1 MAITGRAVTAGG
13 GGIANRLDFTYTGG
27 TFNERTADGVVE
39 FLETGILTMKKD
51 TYVDVFMVGGGA
63 GGVTVGLS
71 NSGGAGGS
79 GGCTRTIVNALLRK
93 GVEYQV
99 VIGAGGTGGGNSGGE
114 TSAFGYTVSGGTVAA
129 GGSGGGKGGV
139 AATGQ
144 VNAGDGGSNGSDGGS
159 VGSPVTGS
167 PGKGQ
172 GATTREFGEATGKL
186 YAGAGGGG
194 AGKYGDIGTSGAGG
208 EGGGAKGNSTTDAT
222 ANTGGG
228 GGGGKG
234 YYDSSS
240 PGGKGTAGGSGI
252 VCIRLHQDDPTE
264 NVLSGTWKFND
275 TLTMPSALF
284 TENFDYDGT
293 LAYAGSSLYGVMG
306 VQELSSNK
314 DLCFGH
320 NPGDLSANYVQVY
333 SFTDSNLNHTG
344 IYLYSKGKIM
354 IHLTFDYKTDEKCT
368 TPGQYLKYHRTFQ
381 GLSTRELAEKVG
393 IVPATLVLYENDRH
407 PIKYSTAVALANVL
421 GIDRN
426 RLLDEYTAFVDYPY
440 FSLLKKV
447 RQDLSLT
454 QIQMAEL
461 IGIGQTS
468 YSGWEREIRVPRR
481 KEYDKILAALKKLR
495 VNVDTYL
502 CQSASI

>member
-144 VNAGDGGSNGSDGGS
+144 VNAGDGGSNGSDGGN
-159 VGSPVTGS
+159 VGYPTTGS

-186 YAGAGGGG
+186 YAGGGGG
-194 AGKYGDIGTSGAGG
+194 GSGKYGDIGTSGAGG

-234 YYDSSS
+234 HYDSSS
-240 PGGKGTAGGSGI
+240 PGGQGTAGGSGI

-275 TLTMPSALF
+275 TLTMPSTLF

-293 LAYAGSSLYGVMG
+293 FAYAGSSLYGVMG
-306 VQELSSNK
+306 VQTLSSNK

-333 SFTDSNLNHTG
+333 RFTNNTWLQATAKTIKFWNRYQVVSPEFYAWFTANAT
-344 IYLYSKGKIM
+344 KIS
-354 IHLTFDYKTDEKCT
+354 D
-368 TPGQYLKYHRTFQ
+368 
-381 GLSTRELAEKVG
+381 
-393 IVPATLVLYENDRH
+393 
-407 PIKYSTAVALANVL
+407 
-421 GIDRN
+421 
-426 RLLDEYTAFVDYPY
+426 
-440 FSLLKKV
+440 
-447 RQDLSLT
+447 
-454 QIQMAEL
+454 
-461 IGIGQTS
+461 
-468 YSGWEREIRVPRR
+468 
-481 KEYDKILAALKKLR
+481 
-495 VNVDTYL
+495 
-502 CQSASI
+502 

>member
-51 TYVDVFMVGGGA
+51 TYVDVFMVGGGG
-63 GGVTVGLS
+63 GGVTVTSSSG
-71 NSGGAGGS
+71 NGGAGGS

-139 AATGQ
+139 SASGQ
-144 VNAGDGGSNGSDGGS
+144 TNAGDGGSNGSDGGN
-159 VGSPVTGS
+159 VGYSITGT

-172 GATTREFGEATGKL
+172 GATTREFGEAIGKL
-186 YAGAGGGG
+186 YAGGGGGG
-194 AGKYGDIGTSGAGG
+194 AGVYGSFGTSGAGG

-228 GGGGKG
+228 GGGGKASSG
-234 YYDSSS
+234 SSS

-293 LAYAGSSLYGVMG
+293 FVYAGSSLYAVMG
-306 VQELSSNK
+306 VKALSSGTY
-314 DLCFGH
+314 LCFGH
-320 NPGDLSANYVQVY
+320 NPGDLSAKYIQVY
-333 SFTDSNLNHTG
+333 WFTNNTWNQATAKTIKFWNRYQVVSPEFYAWFTANAT
-344 IYLYSKGKIM
+344 KIS
-354 IHLTFDYKTDEKCT
+354 D
-368 TPGQYLKYHRTFQ
+368 
-381 GLSTRELAEKVG
+381 
-393 IVPATLVLYENDRH
+393 
-407 PIKYSTAVALANVL
+407 
-421 GIDRN
+421 
-426 RLLDEYTAFVDYPY
+426 
-440 FSLLKKV
+440 
-447 RQDLSLT
+447 
-454 QIQMAEL
+454 
-461 IGIGQTS
+461 
-468 YSGWEREIRVPRR
+468 
-481 KEYDKILAALKKLR
+481 
-495 VNVDTYL
+495 
-502 CQSASI
+502 

>member
-1 MAITGRAVTAGG
+1 MSVITGRAVTAGG

-114 TSAFGYTVSGGTVAA
+114 TSAFGYTASGGTVAA

-159 VGSPVTGS
+159 VGSPATGS

-186 YAGAGGGG
+186 YAGGGGGG

-293 LAYAGSSLYGVMG
+293 LAYAGSSLYAVMG
-306 VQELSSNK
+306 VREISSRK

-320 NPGDLSANYVQVY
+320 NLGDLSSNYVQVY
-333 SFTDSNLNHTG
+333 WFANNTWLQATAKTIKFWNRYQVVSPEFYAWFTANAT
-344 IYLYSKGKIM
+344 KIS
-354 IHLTFDYKTDEKCT
+354 D
-368 TPGQYLKYHRTFQ
+368 
-381 GLSTRELAEKVG
+381 
-393 IVPATLVLYENDRH
+393 
-407 PIKYSTAVALANVL
+407 
-421 GIDRN
+421 
-426 RLLDEYTAFVDYPY
+426 
-440 FSLLKKV
+440 
-447 RQDLSLT
+447 
-454 QIQMAEL
+454 
-461 IGIGQTS
+461 
-468 YSGWEREIRVPRR
+468 
-481 KEYDKILAALKKLR
+481 
-495 VNVDTYL
+495 
-502 CQSASI
+502 

>member
-63 GGVTVGLS
+63 GGVTVTSSSG
-71 NSGGAGGS
+71 NGGAGGS

-114 TSAFGYTVSGGTVAA
+114 TSAFGYTVSGGTVGA

-139 AATGQ
+139 SASGQ
-144 VNAGDGGSNGSDGGS
+144 TNAGDGGSNGSDGGN
-159 VGSPVTGS
+159 VGYSITGN

-172 GATTREFGEATGKL
+172 GATTREFGEAIGKL
-186 YAGAGGGG
+186 YAGGGGGG
-194 AGKYGDIGTSGAGG
+194 AGVYGSFGTSGAGG
-208 EGGGAKGNSTTDAT
+208 EGGGANGNSTTDAT

-228 GGGGKG
+228 GGGGKASSG
-234 YYDSSS
+234 SSS

-275 TLTMPSALF
+275 TLTMPSTLF

-293 LAYAGSSLYGVMG
+293 VAYAGSSLYGVMG
-306 VQELSSNK
+306 VQELSSGK
-314 DLCFGH
+314 YLCFGH
-320 NPGDLSANYVQVY
+320 NPGDLSSNYIQVY
-333 SFTDSNLNHTG
+333 GFTNNTWTQATAKTIKFWNRYQVVSPEFYAWFTANAT
-344 IYLYSKGKIM
+344 KIS
-354 IHLTFDYKTDEKCT
+354 D
-368 TPGQYLKYHRTFQ
+368 
-381 GLSTRELAEKVG
+381 
-393 IVPATLVLYENDRH
+393 
-407 PIKYSTAVALANVL
+407 
-421 GIDRN
+421 
-426 RLLDEYTAFVDYPY
+426 
-440 FSLLKKV
+440 
-447 RQDLSLT
+447 
-454 QIQMAEL
+454 
-461 IGIGQTS
+461 
-468 YSGWEREIRVPRR
+468 
-481 KEYDKILAALKKLR
+481 
-495 VNVDTYL
+495 
-502 CQSASI
+502 

>member
-63 GGVTVGLS
+63 GGVTVVLS

-93 GVEYQV
+93 GVAYQV

-159 VGSPVTGS
+159 VGSPTTGS

-186 YAGAGGGG
+186 YAGGGGGG
-194 AGKYGDIGTSGAGG
+194 AGKYRDIGTSGAGG

-234 YYDSSS
+234 FYDSSS

-252 VCIRLHQDDPTE
+252 VCIRLHQDDPAE

-293 LAYAGSSLYGVMG
+293 LAYAGSSLYAVMG
-306 VQELSSNK
+306 VRELSSSK

-320 NPGDLSANYVQVY
+320 NIGDLSSNYVQVY
-333 SFTDSNLNHTG
+333 GFTNNTWLQATAKTIKFWNRYQVVSPEFYAWFTANAT
-344 IYLYSKGKIM
+344 KIS
-354 IHLTFDYKTDEKCT
+354 D
-368 TPGQYLKYHRTFQ
+368 
-381 GLSTRELAEKVG
+381 
-393 IVPATLVLYENDRH
+393 
-407 PIKYSTAVALANVL
+407 
-421 GIDRN
+421 
-426 RLLDEYTAFVDYPY
+426 
-440 FSLLKKV
+440 
-447 RQDLSLT
+447 
-454 QIQMAEL
+454 
-461 IGIGQTS
+461 
-468 YSGWEREIRVPRR
+468 
-481 KEYDKILAALKKLR
+481 
-495 VNVDTYL
+495 
-502 CQSASI
+502 

>member
-93 GVEYQV
+93 GVAYQV

-139 AATGQ
+139 AETGQ
-144 VNAGDGGSNGSDGGS
+144 VNAGDGGSNGSDGGN
-159 VGSPVTGS
+159 VGYLTTGS

-186 YAGAGGGG
+186 YAGGGGG
-194 AGKYGDIGTSGAGG
+194 GSGKYGDIGTSGAGG

-240 PGGKGTAGGSGI
+240 PSGQGTAGGSGI

-293 LAYAGSSLYGVMG
+293 IAYAGSNFYTVMG
-306 VQELSSNK
+306 ARAFSTTT

-320 NPGDLSANYVQVY
+320 NSGDLSTNYVLVYDFTHNMWRQATAKTIKFWNRYQVVSPEFY
-333 SFTDSNLNHTG
+333 AWFTANAT
-344 IYLYSKGKIM
+344 KIS
-354 IHLTFDYKTDEKCT
+354 D
-368 TPGQYLKYHRTFQ
+368 
-381 GLSTRELAEKVG
+381 
-393 IVPATLVLYENDRH
+393 
-407 PIKYSTAVALANVL
+407 
-421 GIDRN
+421 
-426 RLLDEYTAFVDYPY
+426 
-440 FSLLKKV
+440 
-447 RQDLSLT
+447 
-454 QIQMAEL
+454 
-461 IGIGQTS
+461 
-468 YSGWEREIRVPRR
+468 
-481 KEYDKILAALKKLR
+481 
-495 VNVDTYL
+495 
-502 CQSASI
+502 

>member
-1 MAITGRAVTAGG
+1 MSAITGRAVTTGG

-63 GGVTVGLS
+63 GGVTVALS
-71 NSGGAGGS
+71 NSGGTGGS

-159 VGSPVTGS
+159 VGSPATGI

-186 YAGAGGGG
+186 YAGGGGG
-194 AGKYGDIGTSGAGG
+194 GSGKYGDIGTSGAGG

-293 LAYAGSSLYGVMG
+293 VAYAGSSLYGVMG

-314 DLCFGH
+314 DLRFGH

-333 SFTDSNLNHTG
+333 RFTNNTWLQATAKTIKFWNRYQVVSPEFYAWFTANAT
-344 IYLYSKGKIM
+344 KIS
-354 IHLTFDYKTDEKCT
+354 D
-368 TPGQYLKYHRTFQ
+368 
-381 GLSTRELAEKVG
+381 
-393 IVPATLVLYENDRH
+393 
-407 PIKYSTAVALANVL
+407 
-421 GIDRN
+421 
-426 RLLDEYTAFVDYPY
+426 
-440 FSLLKKV
+440 
-447 RQDLSLT
+447 
-454 QIQMAEL
+454 
-461 IGIGQTS
+461 
-468 YSGWEREIRVPRR
+468 
-481 KEYDKILAALKKLR
+481 
-495 VNVDTYL
+495 
-502 CQSASI
+502 

>member
-139 AATGQ
+139 AAIGQ

-159 VGSPVTGS
+159 VGSPATGS

-186 YAGAGGGG
+186 YAGGGGGGGGG

-333 SFTDSNLNHTG
+333 RFTNNTWLQATAKTIKFWNRYQVVSPEFYAWFTANAT
-344 IYLYSKGKIM
+344 KIS
-354 IHLTFDYKTDEKCT
+354 D
-368 TPGQYLKYHRTFQ
+368 
-381 GLSTRELAEKVG
+381 
-393 IVPATLVLYENDRH
+393 
-407 PIKYSTAVALANVL
+407 
-421 GIDRN
+421 
-426 RLLDEYTAFVDYPY
+426 
-440 FSLLKKV
+440 
-447 RQDLSLT
+447 
-454 QIQMAEL
+454 
-461 IGIGQTS
+461 
-468 YSGWEREIRVPRR
+468 
-481 KEYDKILAALKKLR
+481 
-495 VNVDTYL
+495 
-502 CQSASI
+502 

>member
-1 MAITGRAVTAGG
+1 MSVITGRAVTAGG

-114 TSAFGYTVSGGTVAA
+114 TSAFGYTASGGTVAA

-159 VGSPVTGS
+159 VGSPTTGS

-186 YAGAGGGG
+186 YAGGGGGG

-234 YYDSSS
+234 FYDSSS

-293 LAYAGSSLYGVMG
+293 LAYAGSSLYAVMG
-306 VQELSSNK
+306 VKALVGGT

-320 NPGDLSANYVQVY
+320 DPSDFSKGYVQVY
-333 SFTDSNLNHTG
+333 RFTNNTWLQATAKTIKFWNRYQVVSPEFYAWFTANAT
-344 IYLYSKGKIM
+344 KIS
-354 IHLTFDYKTDEKCT
+354 D
-368 TPGQYLKYHRTFQ
+368 
-381 GLSTRELAEKVG
+381 
-393 IVPATLVLYENDRH
+393 
-407 PIKYSTAVALANVL
+407 
-421 GIDRN
+421 
-426 RLLDEYTAFVDYPY
+426 
-440 FSLLKKV
+440 
-447 RQDLSLT
+447 
-454 QIQMAEL
+454 
-461 IGIGQTS
+461 
-468 YSGWEREIRVPRR
+468 
-481 KEYDKILAALKKLR
+481 
-495 VNVDTYL
+495 
-502 CQSASI
+502 

>member
-13 GGIANRLDFTYTGG
+13 GGIANRLDFIYTGG

-51 TYVDVFMVGGGA
+51 TYADVFMVGGGA
-63 GGVTVGLS
+63 GGVSIGTSS
-71 NSGGAGGS
+71 NGGAGGS

-93 GVEYQV
+93 GVAYQV

-159 VGSPVTGS
+159 VGSPTTGS

-186 YAGAGGGG
+186 YAGGGGGG

-240 PGGKGTAGGSGI
+240 PSGQGTAGGSGI

-293 LAYAGSSLYGVMG
+293 IAYAGSSLYGVMG

-320 NPGDLSANYVQVY
+320 NPGDLSANYIQVY
-333 SFTDSNLNHTG
+333 RFTNNTWLQATAKTIKFWNRYQVVSPEFYAWFTANAT
-344 IYLYSKGKIM
+344 KIS
-354 IHLTFDYKTDEKCT
+354 D
-368 TPGQYLKYHRTFQ
+368 
-381 GLSTRELAEKVG
+381 
-393 IVPATLVLYENDRH
+393 
-407 PIKYSTAVALANVL
+407 
-421 GIDRN
+421 
-426 RLLDEYTAFVDYPY
+426 
-440 FSLLKKV
+440 
-447 RQDLSLT
+447 
-454 QIQMAEL
+454 
-461 IGIGQTS
+461 
-468 YSGWEREIRVPRR
+468 
-481 KEYDKILAALKKLR
+481 
-495 VNVDTYL
+495 
-502 CQSASI
+502 

>member
-63 GGVTVGLS
+63 GGVTVVLS
-71 NSGGAGGS
+71 NSGGTGGS

-159 VGSPVTGS
+159 VGSPTTGS

-186 YAGAGGGG
+186 YAGGGGGG

-240 PGGKGTAGGSGI
+240 PSGKGTAGGSGI

-293 LAYAGSSLYGVMG
+293 IAYAGSSLYGVMG

-320 NPGDLSANYVQVY
+320 NPGDLSENYVQVY
-333 SFTDSNLNHTG
+333 RFTNNTWLQATAKTIKFWNRYQVVSQEFYAWFTANAT
-344 IYLYSKGKIM
+344 KIS
-354 IHLTFDYKTDEKCT
+354 D
-368 TPGQYLKYHRTFQ
+368 
-381 GLSTRELAEKVG
+381 
-393 IVPATLVLYENDRH
+393 
-407 PIKYSTAVALANVL
+407 
-421 GIDRN
+421 
-426 RLLDEYTAFVDYPY
+426 
-440 FSLLKKV
+440 
-447 RQDLSLT
+447 
-454 QIQMAEL
+454 
-461 IGIGQTS
+461 
-468 YSGWEREIRVPRR
+468 
-481 KEYDKILAALKKLR
+481 
-495 VNVDTYL
+495 
-502 CQSASI
+502 

>member
-1 MAITGRAVTAGG
+1 MSAITGRAVTTGG

-63 GGVTVGLS
+63 GGVTVALS
-71 NSGGAGGS
+71 NSGGTGGS

-159 VGSPVTGS
+159 VGSPATGI

-186 YAGAGGGG
+186 YAGGGGG
-194 AGKYGDIGTSGAGG
+194 GSGKYGDIGTSGAGG
-208 EGGGAKGNSTTDAT
+208 EGGGAKGNATTDAT

-234 YYDSSS
+234 YYDSYS

-293 LAYAGSSLYGVMG
+293 VAYAGSSLYGVMG

-333 SFTDSNLNHTG
+333 RFTNNKWLQATAKTIKFWNRYQVVSPEFYAWFTANAT
-344 IYLYSKGKIM
+344 KIS
-354 IHLTFDYKTDEKCT
+354 D
-368 TPGQYLKYHRTFQ
+368 
-381 GLSTRELAEKVG
+381 
-393 IVPATLVLYENDRH
+393 
-407 PIKYSTAVALANVL
+407 
-421 GIDRN
+421 
-426 RLLDEYTAFVDYPY
+426 
-440 FSLLKKV
+440 
-447 RQDLSLT
+447 
-454 QIQMAEL
+454 
-461 IGIGQTS
+461 
-468 YSGWEREIRVPRR
+468 
-481 KEYDKILAALKKLR
+481 
-495 VNVDTYL
+495 
-502 CQSASI
+502 

>member
-63 GGVTVGLS
+63 GGVTVTSSSG
-71 NSGGAGGS
+71 NGGAGGS

-139 AATGQ
+139 SATGQ
-144 VNAGDGGSNGSDGGS
+144 TNAGDGGSNGSDGGN
-159 VGSPVTGS
+159 VGYSITGT

-172 GATTREFGEATGKL
+172 GTTTREFGEATGKL
-186 YAGAGGGG
+186 YAGGGGGG
-194 AGKYGDIGTSGAGG
+194 AGVYGSFGTSGAGG
-208 EGGGAKGNSTTDAT
+208 EGGGANGNSTTDAT

-228 GGGGKG
+228 GGGGKASSG
-234 YYDSSS
+234 SSS

-293 LAYAGSSLYGVMG
+293 FVYAGSSLYGVMG
-306 VQELSSNK
+306 VKVLSAGTY
-314 DLCFGH
+314 LCFGH
-320 NPGDLSANYVQVY
+320 NPGDFSAKYIQVY
-333 SFTDSNLNHTG
+333 GFTNNTWTQETAKTIKFWNRYQVISPEFYAWFTANAT
-344 IYLYSKGKIM
+344 KIS
-354 IHLTFDYKTDEKCT
+354 D
-368 TPGQYLKYHRTFQ
+368 
-381 GLSTRELAEKVG
+381 
-393 IVPATLVLYENDRH
+393 
-407 PIKYSTAVALANVL
+407 
-421 GIDRN
+421 
-426 RLLDEYTAFVDYPY
+426 
-440 FSLLKKV
+440 
-447 RQDLSLT
+447 
-454 QIQMAEL
+454 
-461 IGIGQTS
+461 
-468 YSGWEREIRVPRR
+468 
-481 KEYDKILAALKKLR
+481 
-495 VNVDTYL
+495 
-502 CQSASI
+502 